1 MSRIPSSRRFHPK
14 ARSVRAG
21 WLARLAAASLAVT
34 VTTWASPL
42 AAQDP
47 APAPEALRACA
58 PASAGT
64 YLVADARDGETLR
77 LEDGREVRL
86 IGALAPRPGVS
97 LGEIPDWPPADEAR
111 RALAALVTG
120 RRATLH
126 VPTGR
131 HTDRY
136 GRLLAHVTIAGA
148 DGGAIWLQDSLI
160 RAGLARAYALP
171 GHTACLA
178 ALLDAEEAARRA
190 EAGLWARGGAFLVRE
205 AEPIA
210 DLARLAGHFEIVAGT
225 VRATARTKE
234 TTYINF
240 GADWRTDFTASVPTS
255 LVDRS
260 AGGAQIPGLVGQRI
274 RVRGWIE
281 RRNGPMISLDTL
293 DQIERLDGGT
303 PVPLDTPAGG
313 LARPSPAPH

>member
-1 MSRIPSSRRFHPK
+1 MSRIASPRRPN
-14 ARSVRAG
+14 AAVRNG
-21 WLARLAAASLAVT
+21 WRLAAGPLAVT
-34 VTTWASPL
+34 VTMLASPL

-47 APAPEALRACA
+47 APAPEPLRAFA
-58 PASAGT
+58 PESGGT
-64 YLVADARDGETLR
+64 HLVADARDGETLR

-97 LGEIPDWPPADEAR
+97 LGEIRNWPPADETR
-111 RALAALVTG
+111 RALARLVTG
-120 RRATLH
+120 HRVTLH
-126 VPTGR
+126 VPKGR

-136 GRLLAHVTIAGA
+136 GRLLAHVTFPGTE
-148 DGGAIWLQDSLI
+148 GNPIWLQESLI

-178 ALLDAEEAARRA
+178 ALLGVEEEARRA
-190 EAGLWARGGAFLVRE
+190 YAGLWARGGAFLVRE
-205 AEPIA
+205 ADAVA
-210 DLARLAGHFEIVAGT
+210 DLARLAGHFEIVTGS

-255 LVDRS
+255 LADRN
-260 AGGAQIPGLVGQRI
+260 ADGALISSLVGQRI

-281 RRNGPMISLDTL
+281 RRNGPMIRLDTL
-293 DQIERLDGGT
+293 DQIERLDAERLT
-303 PVPLDTPAGG
+303 PVDAPSSG
-313 LARPSPAPH
+313 LAPASPTPH